1 MERKHCERCNSWVP
15 MTKDRCPNCLA
26 PLPAF
31 LPEPPIQ
38 IGPDGA
44 LLKAY
49 VGEQLDGVTDPTE
62 RMARLLGVKREI
74 ERAINAG
81 TITDYREMADA
92 RDYVRWI
99 DEQAG
104 PYLETMRQ
112 ANLAQSVSTLR
123 WGAAITVVGV
133 LLAIAGYL
141 ASGSGTLLSVCAG
154 VIVFGVIVIGF
165 GIALRVRPPALP
177 QPSRRPVSSADAP
190 QMSARPGAAR

>member
-15 MTKDRCPNCLA
+15 VTKDRCPNCLA
-26 PLPAF
+26 PLSS
-31 LPEPPIQ
+31 LPPSPPIQ

-49 VGEQLDGVTDPTE
+49 VGEQLDGVTDPNE

-74 ERAINAG
+74 ERAIETGAV
-81 TITDYREMADA
+81 TDYREMADA
-92 RDYVRWI
+92 RDYLRWI

-104 PYLETMRQ
+104 PYLETVRQ
-112 ANLAQSVSTLR
+112 ANLEQSVPTLW

-133 LLAIAGYL
+133 LLAIAAYL
-141 ASGSGTLLSVCAG
+141 AAGSGTLLAVCAG

-165 GIALRVRPPALP
+165 GISLRVRPPALP
-177 QPSRRPVSSADAP
+177 QPSLRAISSAAP
-190 QMSARPGAAR
+190 APAAA